1 MDACQ
6 PTKNNHRRSWLRSL
20 VICSKHCTT
29 NDCESKDCPWMRFSR
44 RKINTGDLCSGLWSF
59 VPKVNLRMRNGS
71 EDQNNEM
78 LSHSNMF
85 VLTYAFPHSAQC
97 HFIVPTCCISM
108 PVHVCVVTCLSRPQ
122 LHHIRTVVSLKLFNV
137 WQINMIPLVTV
148 EPSAF

>member
-1 MDACQ
+1 MPVDACQ

-44 RKINTGDLCSGLWSF
+44 RKLTTGDLCSGLWSSIQ
-59 VPKVNLRMRNGS
+59 KVNLRMRNGS

-85 VLTYAFPHSAQC
+85 VLTYASPHLAQC
-97 HFIVPTCCISM
+97 HVIVPSWCISM
-108 PVHVCVVTCLSRPQ
+108 PVHVCVVACLSRPQ
-122 LHHIRTVVSLKLFNV
+122 LHHIRTDVSLRSFNV
-137 WQINMIPLVTV
+137 WQIK
-148 EPSAF
+148 